1 MDNNNQ
7 VPEPIEKP
15 EDAALEQEALSD
27 VKEDAIRASLIEE
40 LGLADVPENA
50 EYIDKLVARETKQRQ
65 KFSTVVRQKI
75 NWREKAKKPAPA
87 PAFVA
92 PTAPKPNAE
101 VEDVPKLVQSGI
113 DAALDAEKLADLELS
128 DESKSE
134 LKAYAQSKGI
144 TVRAALKSDY
154 FTFLK
159 KGEDDKKRE
168 EDASIS
174 RANSKPATTTSYSLE
189 APPQVDMSTPEGRE
203 TYEKW
208 FAWRSKQKG

>member
-27 VKEDAIRASLIEE
+27 VKEDAIRAKLLEE
-40 LGLADVPENA
+40 IGIADVDENA
-50 EYIDKLVARETKQRQ
+50 EYIDKLVAREKAQRQ

-75 NWREKAKKPAPA
+75 NWREKAKQPAP
-87 PAFVA
+87 PAKEDPAVI
-92 PTAPKPNAE
+92 TKPKTE
-101 VEDVPKLVQSGI
+101 VEDVSKLVQSGI
-113 DAALDAEKLADLELS
+113 DAALDAEKLNEIELT
-128 DESKSE
+128 DEAKSE

-144 TVRAALKSDY
+144 TVRQALKSDY

-168 EDASIS
+168 EEASIS
-174 RANSKPATTTSYSLE
+174 GTSPKPAAKVSYSKDK
-189 APPQVDMSTPEGRE
+189 PPEVDMSTPEGQAA
-203 TYEKW
+203 YEKW
-208 FAWRSKQKG
+208 FDWASKQK